1 MPNPSSA
8 ANGLKGGRPQK
19 YDRNQIITMHHQ
31 GFTKNQIAA
40 HFNCNWRTVH
50 RVLTKI

>member
-8 ANGLKGGRPQK
+8 TNGLKGGRPIK
-19 YDRNQIITMHHQ
+19 YNRDQITTMHKQ

-40 HFNCNWRTVH
+40 HLNCNWRTVH

>member
-8 ANGLKGGRPQK
+8 TNGLKGGRPPK
-19 YDRNQIITMHHQ
+19 YSRDKIITMHQQ
-31 GFTKNQIAA
+31 GFSKNQIAA
-40 HFNCNWRTVH
+40 HLNCNWRTVH